1 MNYILAQIFIC
12 LLIAALLGMLIG
24 WLLCKSKCG
33 RKRQQTKTS
42 GKDKGCKNNASNNDS
57 ASAGTTSDSKSN
69 YVNPDESKYNASAKD
84 NLRLIKGV
92 GATLEK
98 VLNDIGVYKFEQIAS
113 WTPEQASQVDD
124 IIAFPGRI
132 EREKWISQCKRL
144 QHGQSTE
151 FSKRVEKGEVPTSKS

>member
-33 RKRQQTKTS
+33 KKSHRSTTS
-42 GKDKGCKNNASNNDS
+42 NESKSCNDNTDKSDT
-57 ASAGTTSDSKSN
+57 ASADATSNPKPS
-69 YVNPDESKYNASAKD
+69 YINPDESKYNASTKD

-113 WTPEQASQVDD
+113 WTPEQAAQVDD

-132 EREKWISQCKRL
+132 EREKWISQCKKL
-144 QHGQSTE
+144 QHGESTE